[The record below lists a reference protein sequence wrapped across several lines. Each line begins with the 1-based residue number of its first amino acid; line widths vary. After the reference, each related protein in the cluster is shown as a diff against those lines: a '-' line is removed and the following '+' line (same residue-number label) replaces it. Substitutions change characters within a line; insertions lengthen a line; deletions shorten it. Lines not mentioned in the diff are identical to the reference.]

1 MAHEEPFS
9 SVFLRGFVAPRAHDM
24 DAQEATEV
32 VPCDGSVEGVP
43 CKVEE
48 PSCRPATHPS
58 ETTRDESI
66 KMRWWL
72 FVVKAH

>member
-9 SVFLRGFVAPRAHDM
+9 PVFLRGVCRLSRYDM
-24 DAQEATEV
+24 DAQGGTEV

-66 KMRWWL
+66 KI
-72 FVVKAH
+72 